1 MTSTSSST
9 PQLPVGSQGQPI
21 TVIGNK
27 YRLSRRL
34 GGGSFGDIYLG
45 EYIPT
50 GEKVSAA
57 AVRRGSSLLVRHH
70 HPRGPTDRSI
80 DQPTPHHPMAGGHQV

>member
-1 MTSTSSST
+1 MTSTSAS
-9 PQLPVGSQGQPI
+9 PPNLPVGSQGQPI

-50 GEKVSAA
+50 GEKVSQS
-57 AVRRGSSLLVRHH
+57 VVGKIRRPIS
-70 HPRGPTDRSI
+70 
-80 DQPTPHHPMAGGHQV
+80 GGG

>member
-50 GEKVSAA
+50 GEKVRAWMDLKGGRMGSASTGMEPGSV
-57 AVRRGSSLLVRHH
+57 AVHNF
-70 HPRGPTDRSI
+70 
-80 DQPTPHHPMAGGHQV
+80 GH

>member
-50 GEKVSAA
+50 GEKV
-57 AVRRGSSLLVRHH
+57 RGVTSVNN
-70 HPRGPTDRSI
+70 GVGWD
-80 DQPTPHHPMAGGHQV
+80 

>member
-1 MTSTSSST
+1 MTSTSAS
-9 PQLPVGSQGQPI
+9 PPNLPVGSQGQPI

-45 EYIPT
+45 STSPRARRS
-50 GEKVSAA
+50 VSQ
-57 AVRRGSSLLVRHH
+57 SSA
-70 HPRGPTDRSI
+70 RS
-80 DQPTPHHPMAGGHQV
+80 DGRYLEEDEG